1 MSIEKIIRR
10 ITLLAIS
17 LSVGSISNIEILNVQ
32 NNPVQINFE
41 FLDDDSAYVYDE
53 SDTNN
58 IKTSIE
64 NRSYDLKFFVE
75 MPDEINDLL
84 SQRPSANSSNDIS
97 NIKMNYMN

>member
-53 SDTNN
+53 SDTNA
-58 IKTSIE
+58 
-64 NRSYDLKFFVE
+64 F
-75 MPDEINDLL
+75 
-84 SQRPSANSSNDIS
+84 
-97 NIKMNYMN
+97 